1 MISID
6 DLDQAVEDLRKLG
19 FDAVHEFV
27 YSPQGCLEGLDVG
40 EDFFPLWELLLP
52 ENRADVAEAHFDSIK
67 ARRGPGWTPEHAA
80 RRAAEA

>member
-19 FDAVHEFV
+19 FDACHEFV
-27 YSPQGCLEGLDVG
+27 YGPHGCLEGLDVG

-52 ENRADVAEAHFDSIK
+52 ENRADVANVDFAAIK
-67 ARRGPGWTPEHAA
+67 SRRGPDWSPVRPP
-80 RRAAEA
+80 RRAASC